1 LVAAILLFGCRPF
14 QQPPEEFETYFKP
27 GVGSKGVIEQM
38 VRCGYPN
45 ERGFVGRNGV
55 NVSLK
60 TRIHAEQCML
70 RAGFKSKNG
79 YGGVCSSKEGT
90 QIPVCNE

>member
-1 LVAAILLFGCRPF
+1 VIFLSGCRPF
-14 QQPPEEFETYFKP
+14 QPPPEEFETYFKP
-27 GVGSKGVIEQM
+27 GVDSKGVIEQM

-45 ERGFVGRNGV
+45 QRGFVGGNGV

-60 TRIHAEQCML
+60 TRIQAEQCMS
-70 RAGFKSKNG
+70 RAGFKSKPG
-79 YGGVCSSKEGT
+79 YGGVCSSKEAK